1 MIKYNFDPSEDN
13 TPPLLKT
20 NNSVEKRD
28 FLHDLVAGCLRDLLP
43 YFEEF
48 KLSDETC
55 ELLVDHPLQQG
66 RREIRSQS
74 MIHNCAKL
82 VAPEGLEMSSQVS
95 SDLTVAT
102 ADIVDDRLK
111 DEFVLQYL
119 ETKSV
124 QVSSSRFKTPC
135 LQELFRGE

>member
-1 MIKYNFDPSEDN
+1 M
-13 TPPLLKT
+13 
-20 NNSVEKRD
+20 EKCD
-28 FLHDLVAGCLRDLLP
+28 FLHNLVTGCLRDLLR
-43 YFEEF
+43 YFEES

-66 RREIRSQS
+66 RREKRSQS

-82 VAPEGLEMSSQVS
+82 VAPEALEMPSQVS
-95 SDLTVAT
+95 YDLAVAT

-119 ETKSV
+119 EIKSV
-124 QVSSSRFKTPC
+124 QVSSSRFKTLC